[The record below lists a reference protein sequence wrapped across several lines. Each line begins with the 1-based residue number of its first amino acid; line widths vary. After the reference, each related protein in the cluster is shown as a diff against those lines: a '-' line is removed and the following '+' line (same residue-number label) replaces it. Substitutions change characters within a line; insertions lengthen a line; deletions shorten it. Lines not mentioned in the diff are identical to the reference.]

1 EGEGGEQR
9 RDQKRGEEAEPGD
22 VGRMRAGDLAALEPD
37 AAAGRRQEVGQEIEA
52 GRLAGAVGADE
63 RVDRA
68 PAYPQPHALHREE
81 AVKLLGEVLGL
92 QDDVVGHLRRAG
104 AAGRSGPRVSRAT
117 RGWPPPS
124 PTTLRTRAAPSARP
138 RAAREGRGGTSR
150 GAAAWCGRWR
160 SATRRAPCRPCP
172 PPSPPDL

>member
-1 EGEGGEQR
+1 MGDPPQDR
-9 RDQKRGEEAEPGD
+9 KRADEAEPGD
-22 VGRMRAGDLAALEPD
+22 VSRMRCADLAALEPD

-92 QDDVVGHLRRAG
+92 QDDGVGHLRRAG
-104 AAGRSGPRVSRAT
+104 AAGRSGPRASRAT
-117 RGWPPPS
+117 RDWPPPS

-138 RAAREGRGGTSR
+138 RAAPRGGGGARTGRGARRGRVATGTR
-150 GAAAWCGRWR
+150 
-160 SATRRAPCRPCP
+160 
-172 PPSPPDL
+172 